1 MVHKIA
7 VKNILYIIYVILYQK
22 GERYVLRAII
32 MKKILSVKFYKVL
45 STYNAKIKIILY
57 TVLQFE
63 NKN

>member
-1 MVHKIA
+1 
-7 VKNILYIIYVILYQK
+7 LYQK